1 MNFSTPV
8 AILGLCGVALVG
20 SGCSGTAIPSSPS
33 PVASS
38 ASAISASPTGSN
50 GLGEVRLLSGG
61 GINSQ
66 LAAVKQATAAYH
78 DVSKAV
84 EAGYLAP
91 EAAACVESP
100 AGAMGV
106 HSANPALLRDG
117 VIDALRPEVL
127 LYLPKNGGGF
137 RLVGVEYV
145 QSVLV
150 RSPSG
155 VTSPWFAATQWPS
168 NYTVL
173 TPAPSLFGKTFDGPM
188 AGHEPGMPWHYD
200 LHAWIWAPNPNGDL
214 AQFNPRLSC
223 DAVD

>member
-1 MNFSTPV
+1 MNFKTLL
-8 AILGLCGVALVG
+8 ATLGLSGAALVG

-33 PVASS
+33 TVSSS
-38 ASAISASPTGSN
+38 ASTISSAQIGTSGS
-50 GLGEVRLLSGG
+50 GEVRLLSGG
-61 GINSQ
+61 SSQ
-66 LAAVKQATAAYH
+66 FAAVKEATAAYH

-84 EAGYLAP
+84 EAGYRAP

-106 HSANPALLRDG
+106 HSANPALLMDG
-117 VIDALRPEVL
+117 LIDPLRPEVL

-145 QSVLV
+145 QPVIV

-155 VTSPWFAATQWPS
+155 VTSPWFAATRWPS